1 MQNSAQ
7 IADWLSEF
15 PTFHSLGSEQL
26 LRLSTLCQH
35 RIASRDQ
42 YIYTPGDAAN
52 HVFFLVNGK
61 IKTGRF
67 FRNGREVV
75 KDLLYQGDIFGDH
88 WHQEA
93 GYREEFAQALH
104 DGVSYLEI
112 ASDDFRS
119 ALEADPCLLFAC
131 VQRLSMRLR
140 QMEDRLASMMT
151 KDARQRIISFLHDVA
166 ARDGRR
172 VGVETLVQHHLTQAD
187 IASLTGT
194 SRQTVTAVLNEL
206 RTRNVIYIKRNSIL
220 IRDMDKLAV

>member
-7 IADWLSEF
+7 ISDCLSRF

-26 LRLSTLCQH
+26 HRLAEHCQH
-35 RIASRDQ
+35 RTASRDQ
-42 YIYTPGDAAN
+42 YIYTPGDSAN
-52 HVFFLVNGK
+52 HVFFLVCGK

-67 FRNGREVV
+67 FRNGREVI
-75 KDLLYQGDIFGDH
+75 KDLVYHGDIFGDN
-88 WHQEA
+88 WHDAA
-93 GYREEFAQALH
+93 GHREEFAQALH

-112 ASDDFRS
+112 ATDDFKR

-131 VQRLSMRLR
+131 VQRLSLRLR
-140 QMEDRLASMMT
+140 QMEDRLASIMT
-151 KDARQRIISFLHDVA
+151 KDARQRIISFLHEVA
-166 ARDGRR
+166 SRDGRR
-172 VGVETLVQHHLTQAD
+172 IGVETLVQHHLTQAD